1 MYIRSVVKGGLTAL
15 GVAVLLAACGGG
27 GGASNNSLALKNAAL
42 PAGEVDSGAKPNPDG
57 FAFPNFG
64 AAATPTEFNANDV
77 STMFS
82 SGPEICVQASGDCE
96 LSAEARAWARMVNQ
110 ARVSGHCE
118 GLAVLA
124 STRFIGK
131 EMPKTI
137 TLAQQEEITHAIMR
151 AFATQFLNETQ
162 EATKSWAK
170 KRPSEIVTALVDSLK
185 AGAPKFTLGVYTDSG
200 GHAVL
205 PYAVEFPSADIAR
218 IMVYDSNWP
227 GMDRYVEVNLSQ
239 ETWQFSFSGADPA
252 SDPQLWQGGK
262 GDLDITPLD
271 ARVNGTCPFC
281 DGKVGAQ
288 KSLLLIRSAKPDW
301 SIQSA
306 DGELTAGSQ
315 LVGESVVRPLRSA
328 LPPRPD
334 IADASR
340 QGPTDY
346 LVFTNLSGKGASIRL
361 GSTARVVGVTPQAI
375 FEIDAQSAAPSVEIQ
390 ISDAQVAVDD
400 PQVGLTLSNDDTVAT
415 SAGNT
420 NTVSVAEGGIT
431 VTITTD
437 EGEALEFK
445 TSEEAPAIDVRTG
458 SANGAT
464 EGAKYEVF
472 TQVSPSETE
481 HLVVLE
487 DGEKNT
493 TRQQGQLENQKTTTK
508 LPEVLDA
515 PLVKAGLPPPD
526 AREFTGEPDLSTA
539 TVETTTTTTV
549 APTTTTTT
557 AAPIP
562 TTTVAPTTTTT
573 VAPTTT
579 TTVPVAPTAAP
590 SESDI
595 DTLPTVDPAKPLR
608 ASSAFQPGD
617 EVAVRYSGLVPRQ
630 WVQLIVASTPEVLDT
645 ALADASG
652 SVSLSGRVPASLQP
666 GTHHLVVYQPQSKT
680 GIRQVMTYAL
690 PVSPPSAPRSVSVV
704 ASNAQATVS
713 WAAPSSNGGAAITS
727 YLVTSTPGVHSCTF
741 SVPAGGAASPSCTVL
756 GLTNGRS
763 YTFTVSA
770 TNSAGTSEQSAP
782 SASAIPVTTPSA
794 PMSVVGTSG
803 DGRVNLSWAAPLQN
817 GGTEITDYE
826 VWYSAFSVG
835 PFVTFAEP
843 VSTNRTAAVT
853 GLTNGSTYYFKIVA
867 VNAVG
872 LGETSAMSAGVVPAA
887 VPGVPTSVL
896 AERGDELATISW
908 VAPASN
914 GATITGYTA
923 TSNPGGLTCVWASGP
938 LSCDVLGLTNGTS
951 YTFTV
956 SATNSV
962 GEGNPS
968 SASQAVVPAAVP
980 GMPTSLSGSS
990 GNGSISLTWSAP
1002 SAVGGSGILDYVVE
1016 YSSNLGATWAT
1027 FADGTSTSTS
1037 ATVTGLTNGTSYVF
1051 RVTASN
1057 TVGSGQHST
1066 ASSAVVP
1073 ATTPGAP
1080 TSVSGVG
1087 GAGQVTVLW
1096 SAPVSTGGA
1105 NISSYTVTS
1114 SGGQS
1119 CSWSSGPLSCVVTG
1133 LGNGVAYTFTVTASN
1148 SAGEGTASSASS
1160 SVTPL
1165 AAAPVLGTV
1174 SAGNGQI
1181 TFNWGA
1187 VTHGGDTYRVYWGTD
1202 PTWASAYSFTSSGG
1216 STSYT
1221 ATGLTNGTTYYV
1233 RVAGWNNNLSPQVG
1247 TTAWS
1252 VNGSAVPSTT
1262 PGAPTSVSGTKGNG
1276 SLTVAWV
1283 APNANGSAITDY
1295 EVYIGTSAS
1304 GSFTLVADAVSTI
1317 PGATVSGLTN
1327 GTTYYIKVA
1336 AVNSLGAGTMSA
1348 VSAAITP
1355 SAPCSSA
1362 CAVGDVGPAGGIVFM
1377 TPATAGNATGRYF
1390 EAAPAGWNGTGI
1402 DLNIPWCNATST
1414 LIGTPSA
1421 LGTAI
1426 GTGSANTDAIVAVC
1440 STGAAKSARA
1450 YSGGGASNWFLPSI
1464 DELLQM
1470 YASRAD
1476 IGGLV
1481 QTTQVGTG
1489 IATTTFWSSSE
1500 FNASQSKNWSFLTN
1514 GNDNW
1519 GKNYGF
1525 GVRPIRMFSAP
1536 FAPTISSITASNASL
1551 SVAFTSGLTGGS
1563 PITSYKYST
1572 DGGTTFRTRAAG
1584 TTASPLVIST
1594 LSSDGTTALVNGTS
1608 YNIQIKAVNAIGD
1621 GTATSSTAATP
1632 RMPATAILMS
1642 TQPVGGSSG
1651 AALTTQPVVRIV
1663 DATNGTVTNSTAS
1676 VTVTASG
1683 GTLGGA
1689 TTVAAVNGVATFTNL
1704 WHRTAGTYT
1713 LTFASTSLTSVTSSD
1728 FTTSTD
1734 TCATGGT
1741 CFVGNTGPGGGT
1753 VFYVASGTFTST
1765 GSDCNTSCKYLET
1778 TATNE
1783 QAVWSTAATACYNS
1797 GSTSSN
1803 NNCETNS
1810 VYPGTSAEQAAS
1822 RTASNAIG
1830 MGMANT
1836 NQIYSR
1842 LTTVGGSATSS
1853 YAAGIAWAYSNNGKT
1868 DWYMPSKDELH
1879 AMCKWARNQHNTNTS
1894 TTCNGTGVD
1903 NTGPGAS
1910 NFLSYH
1916 FSSSEFSSYQAT
1928 QMLPEGSSFNFAKL
1942 YSYRFRPVRA
1952 FSASSAIAVTTQPVG
1967 STSGAALATQPVV
1980 RIVDAAGN
1988 TVTHSNA
1995 SVSVTASGGTLGGT
2009 TTVAAVNGVATFT
2022 NLTHTTGGTY
2032 TLTFASSLPS
2042 TLTSVDSSSFSTTA
2056 APDAPTGLSG
2066 TAGDT
2071 QVALNWTAPAHP
2083 GSSAITDYIVQYS
2096 SNSGSTWTTFADGVS
2111 TTASSTVTGLTN
2123 GTSYLFKVSAVN
2135 SVGTG
2140 SAVTSSAV
2148 TPATTPSAVT
2158 ALTSDFVNT
2167 SRADLSWSAPIS
2179 AGTSAITDYVV
2190 TVTAPGGGVTVFAD
2204 GVSTST
2210 SVSVTGL
2217 SPSGVT
2223 CNGAYTIGVQAKN
2236 DVGLGPSTPIYV
2248 YPGRIGGPTS
2258 WSSVVSDGQIA
2269 LSWAAPSTNNSGYS
2283 LRYSLERKSITHGT
2297 SFSAYGLSNS
2307 AETSFID
2314 TGATNGVTWQYRVT
2328 ARSSTWVGGCYGSS
2342 IHNPAVPSA
2351 DSSAPTSVAGTAAN
2365 EAVNLTWT
2373 APASGTPTDYV
2384 VTYSTSSTGTFTT
2397 YDDGVSTTT
2406 SAVVSGLTNG
2416 TTYYFKV
2423 AAVVG
2428 GVTTGTNRV
2437 SGALTP
2443 ANTPDAPTNV
2453 SGFAYGAD
2461 VNLSWTAP
2469 VGNGGAEV
2477 SDYVVQYATTATG
2490 PFTTFDDG
2498 VLTFTTATVTG
2509 LSASTEYFFK
2519 VASVNRMGNSSYS
2532 MASSSVTTNS
2542 CSTGGVCVVGDTGPA
2557 GGKVFYVS
2565 ATPITYAGPYYNNQ
2579 GMTFKYIEASP
2590 ADAVAGYS
2598 GPPTLPWGC
2607 RYSDSYP
2614 YSCDNVSTQSDSTLP
2629 YGSIGYGFFNTQD
2642 VLQLRSPN
2650 NYTAVYVAGHYSAN
2664 YNGSIDCA
2672 VNTGQ
2677 MCYSYSNW
2685 HLPSSDEL
2693 LAMYAL
2699 RNVIGLTQDK
2709 YWSSTEWA
2717 NSPLDWAYALDAS
2730 TGEMDSWWKGNN
2742 FYVRPVRYFG

>member
-1 MYIRSVVKGGLTAL
+1 MHIRSAVKGGLVAT

-27 GGASNNSLALKNAAL
+27 GTASNTPTPVKNAVT
-42 PAGEVDSGAKPNPDG
+42 PVGEVDSGAKPNPDG

-64 AAATPTEFNANDV
+64 AAATPTEFNANDM

-82 SGPEICVQASGDCE
+82 SGPDICVQSSGECE

-124 STRFIGK
+124 STRFIGN
-131 EMPKTI
+131 ELPKTI
-137 TLAQQEEITHAIMR
+137 TLAQQEELTHAIMR
-151 AFATQFLNETQ
+151 AFATQFLDETQ
-162 EATKSWAK
+162 EATKTWAK
-170 KRPSEIVTALVDSLK
+170 KSPSEIVSALVESLK
-185 AGAPKFTLGVYTDSG
+185 TGAPKFTLGVYTDTG

-205 PYAVEFPSADIAR
+205 PYAVEFPSVDIAH

-227 GMDRYVEVNLSQ
+227 GMNRYVEVNLAE
-239 ETWQFSFSGADPA
+239 ETWKFSFSGADPV
-252 SDPQLWQGGK
+252 SDPQVWQGGA
-262 GDLDITPLD
+262 GDIDITPLE
-271 ARVNGTCPFC
+271 ARIDGTCPFC
-281 DGKVGAQ
+281 GEKVGVQ

-306 DGELTAGSQ
+306 DGELTAGSE

-334 IADASR
+334 FADANR

-346 LVFTNLSGKGASIRL
+346 LVFTNLGGKGVSLQI
-361 GSTARVVGVTPQAI
+361 GSTTRIVGVTPQAI
-375 FEIDAQSAAPSVEIQ
+375 FEIDAQSTAPSVEVQ
-390 ISDAQVAVDD
+390 ISDVQVAVDD
-400 PQVGLTLSNDDTVAT
+400 PQVGLTLSNEDSVAS

-420 NTVSVAEGGIT
+420 NTVSAEGDGIT
-431 VTITTD
+431 VNITTD

-445 TSEEAPAIDVRTG
+445 TSEDAPAIDVRTG

-481 HLVVLE
+481 HVVVFD
-487 DGEKNT
+487 DGEKST
-493 TRQQGQLENQKTTTK
+493 TRQQGQLENQKTSAQ
-508 LPEVLDA
+508 LPEILDA

-713 WAAPSSNGGAAITS
+713 WVAPSSNGGAAITS

-826 VWYSAFSVG
+826 VWYSAFSIG

-887 VPGVPTSVL
+887 VPGVPTSVM

-990 GNGSISLTWSAP
+990 GNGSVSLTWSAP
-1002 SAVGGSGILDYVVE
+1002 SSVGGSGILDYVVE
-1016 YSSNLGATWAT
+1016 YSSNSGATWAT

-1080 TSVSGVG
+1080 TIGS
-1087 GAGQVTVLW
+1087 
-1096 SAPVSTGGA
+1096 
-1105 NISSYTVTS
+1105 I
-1114 SGGQS
+1114 
-1119 CSWSSGPLSCVVTG
+1119 
-1133 LGNGVAYTFTVTASN
+1133 TASN
-1148 SAGEGTASSASS
+1148 ASLSVAFTAG
-1160 SVTPL
+1160 
-1165 AAAPVLGTV
+1165 
-1174 SAGNGQI
+1174 
-1181 TFNWGA
+1181 
-1187 VTHGGDTYRVYWGTD
+1187 D
-1202 PTWASAYSFTSSGG
+1202 SGG
-1216 STSYT
+1216 SSITSYKYST
-1221 ATGLTNGTTYYV
+1221 DGGTTF
-1233 RVAGWNNNLSPQVG
+1233 RTRAAG
-1247 TTAWS
+1247 TTAS
-1252 VNGSAVPSTT
+1252 PLVISTLSSDGTTALVNGTSYNIRIKAVNANGDGVAAITTAAIAGET

-1295 EVYIGTSAS
+1295 EIYIGTSAS
-1304 GSFTLVADAVSTI
+1304 GSFSLVADAVSAT

-1327 GTTYYIKVA
+1327 GTSYYIKVA

-1355 SAPCSSA
+1355 SAPCSTA

-1377 TPATAGNATGRYF
+1377 TPATAGNATGGYF

-1450 YSGGGASNWFLPSI
+1450 YTGGGVSDWFLPSI

-1470 YASRAD
+1470 YTNRAA

-1500 FNASQSKNWSFLTN
+1500 YNSSQSKNWSFLTN

-1525 GVRPIRMFSAP
+1525 GVRPVRMFSAP
-1536 FAPTISSITASNASL
+1536 GAPTISSITASNASL
-1551 SVAFTSGLTGGS
+1551 SVAFTSGANGGS
-1563 PITSYKYST
+1563 AITSYKYST

-1608 YNIQIKAVNAIGD
+1608 YNIQLKAVNAIGD
-1621 GTATSSTAATP
+1621 GTPTASVAATSGT
-1632 RMPATAILMS
+1632 PATAVLMT
-1642 TQPVGGSSG
+1642 TQPVGGTSG
-1651 AALTTQPVVRIV
+1651 AALATQPVVRLV
-1663 DATNGTVTNSTAS
+1663 DATGNTVTHSTAS

-1683 GTLGGA
+1683 GTLGGT
-1689 TTVAAVNGVATFTNL
+1689 TTVTAVNGVATFTNL
-1704 WHRTAGTYT
+1704 THTTAGTYTLTFTSTSLTSVTSASFTTTTDLCSTGGTCSLGNTGPGGGKVFYVAASNFTSTGSACGTACKYLEAAPISWSTAVQAAPNAQTSCSTAGGTAGSATTDPQCVWSGNTSTAVGATSTEIGGGYANTSAIIGQANGGNTAGKAATVARGYQGGSKTDWYLPSRSELIQMRTNNSYLGSYMNGMYWSSTEVLTGAYLEYVSSSGSAWTSKTYSAYVRPIRAFSASSAIAVTTQPVGSTSGSALATQPVVRIVDAVGNTVTHSSASVTVTASGGTLGGTTTVTAVNGVATFTNLTHTTAGTYT
-1713 LTFASTSLTSVTSSD
+1713 LTFASTSLTSVTSAS
-1728 FTTSTD
+1728 FTTGVA
-1734 TCATGGT
+1734 TCADGGA
-1741 CFVGNTGPGGGT
+1741 CALGETGPGGGK
-1753 VFYVASGTFTST
+1753 VFYVAGTNFTST
-1765 GSDCNTSCKYLET
+1765 GSDCGTACKYLEAALSDHSSTVAWCSNTSSSLGVTAQGIGSGMSNTT
-1778 TATNE
+1778 TADSTCTSGAIQVAADYTN
-1783 QAVWSTAATACYNS
+1783 NS
-1797 GSTSSN
+1797 
-1803 NNCETNS
+1803 
-1810 VYPGTSAEQAAS
+1810 
-1822 RTASNAIG
+1822 
-1830 MGMANT
+1830 
-1836 NQIYSR
+1836 
-1842 LTTVGGSATSS
+1842 
-1853 YAAGIAWAYSNNGKT
+1853 KT
-1868 DWYMPSKDELH
+1868 DWHLPSKDEL
-1879 AMCKWARNQHNTNTS
+1879 AQLYAERNRFA
-1894 TTCNGTGVD
+1894 G
-1903 NTGPGAS
+1903 
-1910 NFLSYH
+1910 FSYDYYW
-1916 FSSSEFSSYQAT
+1916 SSSEYSAGAART
-1928 QMLPEGSSFNFAKL
+1928 QNFL
-1942 YSYRFRPVRA
+1942 YGYLDWSGKTSALKVRPVRA

-2032 TLTFASSLPS
+2032 TLTFASSSPS
-2042 TLTSVDSSSFSTTA
+2042 TLTSVTSSSFTTA
-2056 APDAPTGLSG
+2056 PQLNNGHVAFSYVDSMIYQQVVVSDMANTASQTISFKARNAAQGPDPLS
-2066 TAGDT
+2066 
-2071 QVALNWTAPAHP
+2071 VFVNL
-2083 GSSAITDYIVQYS
+2083 Y
-2096 SNSGSTWTTFADGVS
+2096 NSGGDVLAARVECPHAPLTDSYQTFSCDITPASVTLQGGVTWSQIGRITVEVNGGDFEFWGGNYGTVVDYVS
-2111 TTASSTVTGLTN
+2111 LVATKSN
-2123 GTSYLFKVSAVN
+2123 GTSSEQLLNHDFNTVV
-2135 SVGTG
+2135 
-2140 SAVTSSAV
+2140 SSA
-2148 TPATTPSAVT
+2148 PSNWT
-2158 ALTSDFVNT
+2158 
-2167 SRADLSWSAPIS
+2167 IS
-2179 AGTSAITDYVV
+2179 SGTWAACS
-2190 TVTAPGGGVTVFAD
+2190 
-2204 GVSTST
+2204 
-2210 SVSVTGL
+2210 
-2217 SPSGVT
+2217 
-2223 CNGAYTIGVQAKN
+2223 GAYT
-2236 DVGLGPSTPIYV
+2236 STLCV
-2248 YPGRIGGPTS
+2248 
-2258 WSSVVSDGQIA
+2258 
-2269 LSWAAPSTNNSGYS
+2269 
-2283 LRYSLERKSITHGT
+2283 E
-2297 SFSAYGLSNS
+2297 F
-2307 AETSFID
+2307 
-2314 TGATNGVTWQYRVT
+2314 
-2328 ARSSTWVGGCYGSS
+2328 
-2342 IHNPAVPSA
+2342 
-2351 DSSAPTSVAGTAAN
+2351 
-2365 EAVNLTWT
+2365 
-2373 APASGTPTDYV
+2373 TDRPYHEN
-2384 VTYSTSSTGTFTT
+2384 Y
-2397 YDDGVSTTT
+2397 TT
-2406 SAVVSGLTNG
+2406 S
-2416 TTYYFKV
+2416 
-2423 AAVVG
+2423 
-2428 GVTTGTNRV
+2428 
-2437 SGALTP
+2437 
-2443 ANTPDAPTNV
+2443 
-2453 SGFAYGAD
+2453 
-2461 VNLSWTAP
+2461 
-2469 VGNGGAEV
+2469 
-2477 SDYVVQYATTATG
+2477 
-2490 PFTTFDDG
+2490 
-2498 VLTFTTATVTG
+2498 
-2509 LSASTEYFFK
+2509 
-2519 VASVNRMGNSSYS
+2519 M
-2532 MASSSVTTNS
+2532 
-2542 CSTGGVCVVGDTGPA
+2542 
-2557 GGKVFYVS
+2557 
-2565 ATPITYAGPYYNNQ
+2565 
-2579 GMTFKYIEASP
+2579 
-2590 ADAVAGYS
+2590 
-2598 GPPTLPWGC
+2598 
-2607 RYSDSYP
+2607 
-2614 YSCDNVSTQSDSTLP
+2614 
-2629 YGSIGYGFFNTQD
+2629 
-2642 VLQLRSPN
+2642 
-2650 NYTAVYVAGHYSAN
+2650 
-2664 YNGSIDCA
+2664 
-2672 VNTGQ
+2672 
-2677 MCYSYSNW
+2677 
-2685 HLPSSDEL
+2685 
-2693 LAMYAL
+2693 
-2699 RNVIGLTQDK
+2699 
-2709 YWSSTEWA
+2709 
-2717 NSPLDWAYALDAS
+2717 
-2730 TGEMDSWWKGNN
+2730 
-2742 FYVRPVRYFG
+2742 

>member
-1 MYIRSVVKGGLTAL
+1 
-15 GVAVLLAACGGG
+15 
-27 GGASNNSLALKNAAL
+27 
-42 PAGEVDSGAKPNPDG
+42 
-57 FAFPNFG
+57 
-64 AAATPTEFNANDV
+64 
-77 STMFS
+77 
-82 SGPEICVQASGDCE
+82 
-96 LSAEARAWARMVNQ
+96 MVNQ

-124 STRFIGK
+124 STRFIGN
-131 EMPKTI
+131 ELPKTI
-137 TLAQQEEITHAIMR
+137 TLAQQEELTHAIMR
-151 AFATQFLNETQ
+151 AFATQFLDETQ
-162 EATKSWAK
+162 EATKTWAK
-170 KRPSEIVTALVDSLK
+170 KSPSEIVSALVESLK
-185 AGAPKFTLGVYTDSG
+185 LGAPKFTLGVYTDTG

-205 PYAVEFPSADIAR
+205 PYAVEFPSVDIAH

-227 GMDRYVEVNLSQ
+227 GMNRYVEVNLAE
-239 ETWQFSFSGADPA
+239 ETWKFSFSGADPV
-252 SDPQLWQGGK
+252 SDPQVWQGGA
-262 GDLDITPLD
+262 GDIDITPLE
-271 ARVNGTCPFC
+271 ARIDGTCPFC
-281 DGKVGAQ
+281 GEKVGVQ

-306 DGELTAGSQ
+306 DGELTAGSE

-334 IADASR
+334 FADANR

-346 LVFTNLSGKGASIRL
+346 LVFTNLGGKGVSLQI
-361 GSTARVVGVTPQAI
+361 GSTTRIVGVTPQAI
-375 FEIDAQSAAPSVEIQ
+375 FEIDAQSTAPSVEVQ
-390 ISDAQVAVDD
+390 ISDVQVAVDD
-400 PQVGLTLSNDDTVAT
+400 PQVGLTLSNEDSVAS

-420 NTVSVAEGGIT
+420 NTVSAEGDGIT
-431 VTITTD
+431 VNITTD

-445 TSEEAPAIDVRTG
+445 TSEDAPAIDVRTG

-481 HLVVLE
+481 HVVVFD
-487 DGEKNT
+487 DGEKST
-493 TRQQGQLENQKTTTK
+493 TRQQGQLENQKTSAQ
-508 LPEVLDA
+508 LPEILDA

-713 WAAPSSNGGAAITS
+713 WVAPSSNGGAAITS

-826 VWYSAFSVG
+826 VWYSAFSIG

-887 VPGVPTSVL
+887 VPGVPTSVM

-990 GNGSISLTWSAP
+990 GNGSVSLTWSAP
-1002 SAVGGSGILDYVVE
+1002 SSVGGSGILDYVVE
-1016 YSSNLGATWAT
+1016 YSSNSGATWAT

-1080 TSVSGVG
+1080 TIGSITASNASLSVAFTAGDSGGSSITSYKYSTDGGTTFRTRAAGTTASPLVISTLSSDGTSPLVNGTSYSVQIKAVNANGDGVASATTGAVPSTTPGAPTGVSGIG
-1087 GAGQVTVLW
+1087 GAGQVTVSW

-1105 NISSYTVTS
+1105 TISSYTVTS

-1148 SAGEGTASSASS
+1148 SAGEGTSSTASS

-1165 AAAPVLGTV
+1165 ADAPVLGSVT
-1174 SAGNGQI
+1174 SGNGQI

-1202 PTWASAYSFTSSGG
+1202 PTWASAYTYSSSGG
-1216 STSYT
+1216 ATSYT
-1221 ATGLTNGTTYYV
+1221 ATGLTNGTTYYF
-1233 RVAGWNNNLSPQVG
+1233 RVAGWNNNLNPQVG

-1252 VNGSAVPSTT
+1252 TNGSAVPSTTPGAPTIGSITASNASLSVAFTAGDSGGSSITSYKYSTDGGTTFRTRAAGTTASPLVISTLSSDGTTALVNGTSYNIRIKAVNANGDGVAAITTAAIAGET

-1295 EVYIGTSAS
+1295 EIYIGTSAS
-1304 GSFTLVADAVSTI
+1304 GSFSLVADAVSAT

-1327 GTTYYIKVA
+1327 GTSYYIKVA

-1355 SAPCSSA
+1355 SAPCSTA

-1377 TPATAGNATGRYF
+1377 TPATAGNATGGYF

-1450 YSGGGASNWFLPSI
+1450 YTGGGVSDWFLPSI

-1470 YASRAD
+1470 YTNRAA

-1500 FNASQSKNWSFLTN
+1500 YNSSQSKNWSFLTN

-1525 GVRPIRMFSAP
+1525 GVRPVRMFSAP
-1536 FAPTISSITASNASL
+1536 GAPTISSITASNASL
-1551 SVAFTSGLTGGS
+1551 SVAFTSGANGGS
-1563 PITSYKYST
+1563 AITSYKYST

-1608 YNIQIKAVNAIGD
+1608 YNIQLKAVNAIGD
-1621 GTATSSTAATP
+1621 GTPTASVAATSGT
-1632 RMPATAILMS
+1632 PATAVLMT
-1642 TQPVGGSSG
+1642 TQPVGGTSG
-1651 AALTTQPVVRIV
+1651 AALATQPVVRLV
-1663 DATNGTVTNSTAS
+1663 DATGNTVTHSTAS

-1683 GTLGGA
+1683 GTLGGT
-1689 TTVAAVNGVATFTNL
+1689 TTVTAVNGVATFTNL
-1704 WHRTAGTYT
+1704 THTTAGTYT
-1713 LTFASTSLTSVTSSD
+1713 LTFTSTSLTSVTSAS
-1728 FTTSTD
+1728 FTTTTD
-1734 TCATGGT
+1734 LCSTGGT
-1741 CFVGNTGPGGGT
+1741 CSLGNTGPGGGK
-1753 VFYVASGTFTST
+1753 VFYVAASNFTSTGSACGTACKYLEAAPISWSTAVQAAPNAQTSCSTAGGTAGSATTDPQCVWSGNTSTAVGATSTEIGGGYANTSAIIGQANGGNTAGKAATVARGYQGGSKTDWYLPSRSELIQMRTNNSYLGSYMNGMYWSSTEVLTGAYLEYVSSSGSAWTSKTYSAYVRPIRAFSASSAIAVTTQPVGSTSGSALATQPVVRIVDAVGNTVTHSSASVTVTASGGTLGGTTTVTAVNGVATFTNLTHTTAGTYTLTFTSTSLTSVTSASFTTGVATCADGGACALGETGPGGGKVFYVAGTNFTST
-1765 GSDCNTSCKYLET
+1765 GSDCGTACKYLEAALSDHSSTVAWCSNTSSSLGVTAQGIGSGMSNTT
-1778 TATNE
+1778 TADSTCTSGAIQVAADYTN
-1783 QAVWSTAATACYNS
+1783 NS
-1797 GSTSSN
+1797 
-1803 NNCETNS
+1803 
-1810 VYPGTSAEQAAS
+1810 
-1822 RTASNAIG
+1822 
-1830 MGMANT
+1830 
-1836 NQIYSR
+1836 
-1842 LTTVGGSATSS
+1842 
-1853 YAAGIAWAYSNNGKT
+1853 KT
-1868 DWYMPSKDELH
+1868 DWHLPSKDEL
-1879 AMCKWARNQHNTNTS
+1879 AQLYAERNRFA
-1894 TTCNGTGVD
+1894 G
-1903 NTGPGAS
+1903 
-1910 NFLSYH
+1910 FSYDYYW
-1916 FSSSEFSSYQAT
+1916 SSSEYSAGAART
-1928 QMLPEGSSFNFAKL
+1928 QNFL
-1942 YSYRFRPVRA
+1942 YGYLDWSGKTSALKVRPVRA

-2022 NLTHTTGGTY
+2022 DLTNTTAGTY
-2032 TLTFASSLPS
+2032 TLTFTSTSPS
-2042 TLTSVDSSSFSTTA
+2042 TLTSVTSASFTSAGAANNGHVAFSYVDSMIYQQVVVSDMANTASQTISFKARNA
-2056 APDAPTGLSG
+2056 AQGPDPLS
-2066 TAGDT
+2066 
-2071 QVALNWTAPAHP
+2071 VFVNL
-2083 GSSAITDYIVQYS
+2083 Y
-2096 SNSGSTWTTFADGVS
+2096 NSGGDVLAARVECPHAPLTDSYQTFSCDITPASVTLQGGVTWSQIGRITVEVNGGDFEFWGGNYGTVVDYVS
-2111 TTASSTVTGLTN
+2111 LVATKSN
-2123 GTSYLFKVSAVN
+2123 GTSSEQLLNHDFNTVV
-2135 SVGTG
+2135 
-2140 SAVTSSAV
+2140 SSA
-2148 TPATTPSAVT
+2148 PSNWT
-2158 ALTSDFVNT
+2158 
-2167 SRADLSWSAPIS
+2167 IS
-2179 AGTSAITDYVV
+2179 SGTWAACS
-2190 TVTAPGGGVTVFAD
+2190 
-2204 GVSTST
+2204 
-2210 SVSVTGL
+2210 
-2217 SPSGVT
+2217 
-2223 CNGAYTIGVQAKN
+2223 GAYT
-2236 DVGLGPSTPIYV
+2236 STLCV
-2248 YPGRIGGPTS
+2248 
-2258 WSSVVSDGQIA
+2258 
-2269 LSWAAPSTNNSGYS
+2269 
-2283 LRYSLERKSITHGT
+2283 E
-2297 SFSAYGLSNS
+2297 F
-2307 AETSFID
+2307 
-2314 TGATNGVTWQYRVT
+2314 
-2328 ARSSTWVGGCYGSS
+2328 
-2342 IHNPAVPSA
+2342 
-2351 DSSAPTSVAGTAAN
+2351 
-2365 EAVNLTWT
+2365 
-2373 APASGTPTDYV
+2373 TDRPYHEN
-2384 VTYSTSSTGTFTT
+2384 Y
-2397 YDDGVSTTT
+2397 TT
-2406 SAVVSGLTNG
+2406 S
-2416 TTYYFKV
+2416 
-2423 AAVVG
+2423 
-2428 GVTTGTNRV
+2428 
-2437 SGALTP
+2437 
-2443 ANTPDAPTNV
+2443 
-2453 SGFAYGAD
+2453 
-2461 VNLSWTAP
+2461 
-2469 VGNGGAEV
+2469 
-2477 SDYVVQYATTATG
+2477 
-2490 PFTTFDDG
+2490 
-2498 VLTFTTATVTG
+2498 
-2509 LSASTEYFFK
+2509 
-2519 VASVNRMGNSSYS
+2519 M
-2532 MASSSVTTNS
+2532 
-2542 CSTGGVCVVGDTGPA
+2542 
-2557 GGKVFYVS
+2557 
-2565 ATPITYAGPYYNNQ
+2565 
-2579 GMTFKYIEASP
+2579 
-2590 ADAVAGYS
+2590 
-2598 GPPTLPWGC
+2598 
-2607 RYSDSYP
+2607 
-2614 YSCDNVSTQSDSTLP
+2614 
-2629 YGSIGYGFFNTQD
+2629 
-2642 VLQLRSPN
+2642 
-2650 NYTAVYVAGHYSAN
+2650 
-2664 YNGSIDCA
+2664 
-2672 VNTGQ
+2672 
-2677 MCYSYSNW
+2677 
-2685 HLPSSDEL
+2685 
-2693 LAMYAL
+2693 
-2699 RNVIGLTQDK
+2699 
-2709 YWSSTEWA
+2709 
-2717 NSPLDWAYALDAS
+2717 
-2730 TGEMDSWWKGNN
+2730 
-2742 FYVRPVRYFG
+2742 